1 MRASRLSRPALA
13 LLLAGTVLSAA
24 PVLAQSVSPGAT
36 IDLGTVWLDA
46 DNPVKLRFGV
56 TPGGVTLIDR
66 SEARDTEVAPRLTDA
81 LRLNPGIVLQEF
93 FGGNDQP
100 RIQIRGSGQQ
110 QNPAERGLLVMI
122 DGMPVNRADG
132 AYVVGIASPGGAETI
147 EVFRG
152 AAANR
157 LGAAVLGGALNF
169 TSPSGASQPGWR
181 GAVGAGSFERRD
193 IALSY
198 GFDGERADSWFHL
211 EHSES
216 DGFRDYNS
224 SDRTVLGGNVTF
236 AMGEATTR
244 LFFTHTDLSFD
255 VAGPLTWAALQAD
268 PTQNHKGPVMV
279 GGVPTNPGPNV
290 LRDKPHRETVQT
302 LAGLRTTWEGA
313 GGLFDIGL
321 SVGRTDDSFAF
332 PISAGFRDTDGT
344 DGTLTARYTIPGA
357 GDLPLFEAG
366 LSWSLGEADRDYFHN
381 VGGNRGAAFGKNKL
395 KAETLSIH
403 AGANVEIGAFTL
415 SPSLAFIH
423 ATRKS
428 TDLWTGATR
437 PTVAFSP
444 MNPAMA
450 LPNGAVAAVSTSYD
464 RDYSGFAPSLALSWA
479 PAEGQFAWVSLA
491 KGFEPPTHDDLIGT
505 VGGTANSGPGRP
517 APGAP
522 DPAATMFATPDL
534 KAQTSVTLEAGWRGE
549 AGALNWDV
557 TAYHSRLKN
566 ELLSLRDGSG
576 VPLASVNADRTVH
589 SGLELGLG
597 AALGDTLAAR
607 VAWTWQDFRFD
618 NDLLRGN
625 NKLAGAP
632 ENVLTLAL
640 DWQATE
646 ALALSGTLH
655 WVPGKTPVDNMNT
668 VFNDSYAL
676 VDLGASW
683 SIGEKAVIVAEVTN
697 LFDEHYASSTLVIDR
712 PENPQSAFFIPG
724 EGRAFYLGARL
735 AF

>member
-1 MRASRLSRPALA
+1 MPASRLSRPALA
-13 LLLAGTVLSAA
+13 MLLAGTVLSAA

-36 IDLGTVWLDA
+36 IDLGTIWLEA

-66 SEARDTEVAPRLTDA
+66 SAAKDTEVAPRLTDA

-157 LGAAVLGGALNF
+157 LGAAVMGGALNF

-181 GAVGAGSFERRD
+181 GALGAGSFGRRD
-193 IALSY
+193 LALSY
-198 GFDGERADSWFHL
+198 GIDGETADSWFHL

-224 SDRTVLGGNVTF
+224 SDRTVVGGNVTF

-255 VAGPLTWAALQAD
+255 VAGPLTWAALQDD
-268 PTQNHKGPVMV
+268 PTQVHRGPVMV

-290 LRDKPHRETVQT
+290 VRDKPHRETVQT

-313 GGLFDIGL
+313 GGLFDVGL

-332 PISAGFRDTDGT
+332 PVSAGFRDTEGT

-366 LSWSLGEADRDYFHN
+366 FSWSLGEADRDYFHN
-381 VGGNRGAAFGKNKL
+381 IGGTRGAAFGSNKL
-395 KAETLSIH
+395 KSETLSIH
-403 AGANVEIGAFTL
+403 AGGNVEIGGFTL
-415 SPSLAFIH
+415 SPALAFIH
-423 ATRKS
+423 ASRRN

-437 PTVAFSP
+437 PTIAFGP
-444 MNPAMA
+444 GGPTPGTA
-450 LPNGAVAAVSTSYD
+450 PAVSTSYD
-464 RDYSGFAPSLALSWA
+464 RDYSGFAPSLALSWK

-491 KGFEPPTHDDLIGT
+491 KSFEPPTHDDLIGT
-505 VGGTANSGPGRP
+505 VGGTPNSGP
-517 APGAP
+517 AGA
-522 DPAATMFATPDL
+522 MFATPDL
-534 KAQTSVTLEAGWRGE
+534 KAQTAVTLEAGWRGE
-549 AGALNWDV
+549 AGALSWDV

-566 ELLSLRDGSG
+566 ELLSLRDTSG
-576 VPLASVNADRTVH
+576 AALASVNADRTVH

-597 AALGDTLAAR
+597 AALSDTLEAR

-618 NDLLRGN
+618 NDPLRGDN
-625 NKLAGAP
+625 RLAGAP
-632 ENVLTLAL
+632 EHVLTLAL

-646 ALALSGTLH
+646 KLALSGTVH

-668 VFNDSYAL
+668 VFNQPYTL

-683 SIGEKAVIVAEVTN
+683 SVGENAVIVAEVTN
-697 LFDEHYASSTLVIDR
+697 LLDERYASSTLVVDQAS
-712 PENPQSAFFIPG
+712 PTQAAFIPG
-724 EGRAFYLGARL
+724 EGRAFYLGAKL

>member
-1 MRASRLSRPALA
+1 MPAFRLPPSALA
-13 LLLAGTVLSAA
+13 VLLAGTVLSAA
-24 PVLAQSVSPGAT
+24 PVLGQSVSPGAT
-36 IDLGTVWLDA
+36 IDLGTIWLDA
-46 DNPVKLRFGV
+46 GNPVKLRFGV
-56 TPGGVTLIDR
+56 TPAGVTLIDR
-66 SEARDTEVAPRLTDA
+66 SKDKDTEVAPRLADA

-132 AYVVGIASPGGAETI
+132 AYAVGIASPGGAETI

-181 GAVGAGSFERRD
+181 LAAGTGSFNRRD
-193 IALSY
+193 VALGY
-198 GFDGERADSWFHL
+198 GIDGQKADAWFHL

-216 DGFRDYNS
+216 DGFRDYNGS
-224 SDRTVLGGNVTF
+224 ERTVVGGNVTF

-244 LFFTHTDLSFD
+244 LFFTHTDLAFD

-268 PTQNHKGPVMV
+268 PTQAHPGP
-279 GGVPTNPGPNV
+279 PSPGPNV
-290 LRDKPHRETVQT
+290 LRDRPHRETVQT
-302 LAGLRTTWEGA
+302 LAGLRSTWAGA

-332 PISAGFRDTDGT
+332 PVSAGFRDTEGT

-366 LSWSLGEADRDYFHN
+366 LTWSMGQADRDYFHN
-381 VGGNRGAAFGKNKL
+381 IGGNRGPGFGTNKL
-395 KAETLSIH
+395 KSGTLSIH
-403 AGANVEIGAFTL
+403 AGGNVEIGAFTL
-415 SPSLAFIH
+415 SPALAFIH
-423 ATRKS
+423 ASRRN

-437 PTVAFSP
+437 PTVAFGP
-444 MNPAMA
+444 GGPVTGTA
-450 LPNGAVAAVSTSYD
+450 AAVSTSYD
-464 RDYSGFAPSLALSWA
+464 RDYSGFAPSLALSWK

-491 KGFEPPTHDDLIGT
+491 KGYEPPTHDDLIGT
-505 VGGTANSGPGRP
+505 VGGTPNSGP
-517 APGAP
+517 AGA
-522 DPAATMFATPDL
+522 MFATPDL
-534 KAQTSVTLEAGWRGE
+534 KAQTAVTLEAGWRGE
-549 AGALNWDV
+549 AGALTWDV

-566 ELLSLRDGSG
+566 ELLSLRDTSG
-576 VPLASVNADRTVH
+576 AALASVNAGRTVH

-597 AALGDTLAAR
+597 AAFSDTLDAR
-607 VAWTWQDFRFD
+607 IAWTWQDFRFD
-618 NDLLRGN
+618 NDPLRGN
-625 NKLAGAP
+625 NRLAGAP

-646 ALALSGTLH
+646 RLALSGTVH
-655 WVPGKTPVDNMNT
+655 WVPGRTPVDNMNT
-668 VFNDSYAL
+668 VFNDSYTL

-683 SIGEKAVIVAEVTN
+683 SVSENAVIVAEVTN
-697 LFDEHYASSTLVIDR
+697 LLDERYASSTLVVDQAL
-712 PENPQSAFFIPG
+712 PTQAAFIPG
-724 EGRAFYLGARL
+724 EGRAFYLGAKL

>member
-1 MRASRLSRPALA
+1 MPASRLSRPALA
-13 LLLAGTVLSAA
+13 VLLAGTVLSAA
-24 PVLAQSVSPGAT
+24 PLLAQSVSPGST
-36 IDLGTVWLDA
+36 IDLGTIWLDA

-66 SEARDTEVAPRLTDA
+66 SEAKDTEVAPRLTDA

-157 LGAAVLGGALNF
+157 LGAAVMGGALNF

-181 GAVGAGSFERRD
+181 LAAGAGSFGRRD
-193 IALSY
+193 LALSY
-198 GFDGERADSWFHL
+198 GLDGEGADAWFHL
-211 EHSES
+211 EHSQS
-216 DGFRDYNS
+216 DGFRDYNGS
-224 SDRTVLGGNVTF
+224 ERTVLGGNVTF

-255 VAGPLTWAALQAD
+255 VAGPLTWAGLQAD
-268 PTQNHKGPVMV
+268 PTQNHPGP
-279 GGVPTNPGPNV
+279 PSPGPNV
-290 LRDKPHRETVQT
+290 LRDRPHRQTVQT

-332 PISAGFRDTDGT
+332 PVSAGFRDTDGT

-381 VGGNRGAAFGKNKL
+381 IGGNRGAAFGHNKL
-395 KAETLSIH
+395 KAETLSVY
-403 AGANVEIGAFTL
+403 AGGNVEIGGFTL
-415 SPSLAFIH
+415 SPALAFIH
-423 ATRKS
+423 ASRKS

-437 PTVAFSP
+437 PTIAFGP
-444 MNPAMA
+444 GGPTPGTAPAVDT
-450 LPNGAVAAVSTSYD
+450 GYD

-491 KGFEPPTHDDLIGT
+491 KSYEPPTHDDLIGT
-505 VGGTANSGPGRP
+505 VGGTPNSGP
-517 APGAP
+517 AGAV
-522 DPAATMFATPDL
+522 FATPDL
-534 KAQTSVTLEAGWRGE
+534 KAQTAVTLEAGWRGE
-549 AGALNWDV
+549 AGVLSWDV

-566 ELLSLRDGSG
+566 ELLSLRDTSG
-576 VPLASVNADRTVH
+576 AALASVNADRTVH

-597 AALGDTLAAR
+597 AALSDTLAAR

-618 NDLLRGN
+618 NDPLRGN

-632 ENVLTLAL
+632 EHVLTLAL

-646 ALALSGTLH
+646 ALALSGTVH

-697 LFDEHYASSTLVIDR
+697 LFDERYASSTLVVDQAM
-712 PENPQSAFFIPG
+712 PTQAAFIPG
-724 EGRAFYLGARL
+724 EGRAFYLGAKL

>member
-1 MRASRLSRPALA
+1 MPAACRLPSSALA
-13 LLLAGTVLSAA
+13 LLLAGTILSAPPA
-24 PVLAQSVSPGAT
+24 LAQSVSPGAT
-36 IDLGTVWLDA
+36 IDLGTIWLDA

-56 TPGGVTLIDR
+56 TAAGVTLIDR
-66 SEARDTEVAPRLTDA
+66 SEGKDTEVAPRLAEA
-81 LRLNPGIVLQEF
+81 LRAAPGIVVQEF

-132 AYVVGIASPGGAETI
+132 AYAVGIASPGGAETI

-181 GAVGAGSFERRD
+181 LAAGAGSFNRRD
-193 IALSY
+193 VALSY
-198 GFDGERADSWFHL
+198 GIDGEAADSWFHL

-216 DGFRDYNS
+216 DGFRDYNGS
-224 SDRTVLGGNVTF
+224 SRTVLGGNVTF
-236 AMGEATTR
+236 ALGEATTR
-244 LFFTHTDLSFD
+244 LFFTHTDLAFD

-268 PTQNHKGPVMV
+268 PTQNHRGPVVV
-279 GGVPTNPGPNV
+279 GGVATNPGPNV
-290 LRDKPHRETVQT
+290 LRDRPHRETVQT
-302 LAGLRTTWEGA
+302 LAGLRSTWAGA
-313 GGLFDIGL
+313 GGLFDMGL
-321 SVGRTDDSFAF
+321 SVGHTDDSFAF
-332 PISAGFRDTDGT
+332 PISAGFRDTKGT
-344 DGTLTARYTIPGA
+344 DGTLTARYTIPGT

-366 LSWSLGEADRDYFHN
+366 LSWSIGEADRDYFHN
-381 VGGNRGAAFGKNKL
+381 LGGNRGPAFGRNRL
-395 KAETLSIH
+395 KAETLSVY
-403 AGANVEIGAFTL
+403 AGGNVEVGAFTL
-415 SPSLAFIH
+415 SPTLAFIH
-423 ATRKS
+423 ATRKNS
-428 TDLWTGATR
+428 DLWSGTR

-479 PAEGQFAWVSLA
+479 PAEGQFAWISLA

-505 VGGTANSGPGRP
+505 VGGTPNSGPGRP

-522 DPAATMFATPDL
+522 DPAAAMFATPGL
-534 KAQTSVTLEAGWRGE
+534 KPQTSVTLEAGWRGE
-549 AGALNWDV
+549 AGALTWDV

-566 ELLSLRDGSG
+566 ELLSLRDVTGAT
-576 VPLASVNADRTVH
+576 LAAVNAGRTVH
-589 SGLELGLG
+589 SGLELGLS
-597 AALGDTLAAR
+597 ATLGETLEAR
-607 VAWTWQDFRFD
+607 VAWTWQNFRFD
-618 NDLLRGN
+618 NDPLRGN
-625 NKLAGAP
+625 NRLAGAP

-646 ALALSGTLH
+646 RLALSGTVH

-676 VDLGASW
+676 VDMGASW
-683 SIGEKAVIVAEVTN
+683 TVSENAVIVAEVTN
-697 LFDEHYASSTLVIDR
+697 LLDERYASSTLVVDQAS
-712 PENPQSAFFIPG
+712 PTQAAFIPG
-724 EGRAFYLGARL
+724 EGRAFYLGAKL

>member
-1 MRASRLSRPALA
+1 MPASRLSRPALA
-13 LLLAGTVLSAA
+13 VLLAGTVLSAA
-24 PVLAQSVSPGAT
+24 PLLAQSVSPGAT
-36 IDLGTVWLDA
+36 IDLGTIWLDA

-66 SEARDTEVAPRLTDA
+66 SEAKDTEVAPRLADV

-157 LGAAVLGGALNF
+157 LGAAVMGGALNF

-181 GAVGAGSFERRD
+181 LAAGAGSFGRRD
-193 IALSY
+193 LALSY
-198 GFDGERADSWFHL
+198 GIDGEDADAWFHL
-211 EHSES
+211 EHSQS
-216 DGFRDYNS
+216 DGFRDYNGS
-224 SDRTVLGGNVTF
+224 ERTVLGGNVTF

-255 VAGPLTWAALQAD
+255 VAGPLTWAGLQAD
-268 PTQNHKGPVMV
+268 PTQNHPGP
-279 GGVPTNPGPNV
+279 PSPGPNV
-290 LRDKPHRETVQT
+290 LRDRPHRQTVQT

-321 SVGRTDDSFAF
+321 SAGRTDDSFAF
-332 PISAGFRDTDGT
+332 PVSAGFRDTDGT

-381 VGGNRGAAFGKNKL
+381 IGGNRGPAFGRNKL
-395 KAETLSIH
+395 KAETLSVY
-403 AGANVEIGAFTL
+403 AGGNVEIGGFTL
-415 SPSLAFIH
+415 SPALAFIH
-423 ATRKS
+423 ASRKS

-437 PTVAFSP
+437 PTIAFGP
-444 MNPAMA
+444 GGPTPGTAPAVDT
-450 LPNGAVAAVSTSYD
+450 GYD
-464 RDYSGFAPSLALSWA
+464 RDYSGFAPSLALSWK

-491 KGFEPPTHDDLIGT
+491 KSFEPPTHDDLIGT
-505 VGGTANSGPGRP
+505 VGGTPNSGP
-517 APGAP
+517 AGAV
-522 DPAATMFATPDL
+522 FATPDL
-534 KAQTSVTLEAGWRGE
+534 KAQTAVTLEAGWRGE
-549 AGALNWDV
+549 AGALTWDV

-566 ELLSLRDGSG
+566 ELLSLRDTSG
-576 VPLASVNADRTVH
+576 AALASVNADRTVH

-597 AALGDTLAAR
+597 AALSDTLAAR

-618 NDLLRGN
+618 NDPLRGDN
-625 NKLAGAP
+625 RLAGAP
-632 ENVLTLAL
+632 EHVLTLAL

-646 ALALSGTLH
+646 ALALSGTVH

-697 LFDEHYASSTLVIDR
+697 LLDERYASSTLVIDE
-712 PENPQSAFFIPG
+712 PTNPQSAFFIPG